1 MSVNWLEVSVPA
13 PLETQDDL
21 LARLIMEGF
30 EYFHIEEDC
39 VKLYFPPDD
48 AGELERLRG
57 LVPSVSIAERC
68 EDEWAEAW
76 KRYYKPAPIGE
87 KLLIQPAWLEVEP
100 TNRAVYLNDPGMAFG
115 TGLHASTRLCL
126 EILESLDLAGKRVL
140 DIGCGSG
147 ILGLCALLL
156 GAESAVGVDI
166 DPYAVRTAKEN
177 AGLNGVD
184 GRFTAFA
191 GDYLTDNSVRESAGA
206 FDVAFSNIV
215 ADIIIPLVPVMTPW
229 LKDGTQWITSG
240 IIEHRLD
247 DVLSVAENA
256 GLTAKTVRVEDGWA
270 AVVFGV

>member
-13 PLETQDDL
+13 PLDAQEEL
-21 LARLIMEGF
+21 LAKLIMEGF

-39 VKLYFPPDD
+39 VKLYFSPDD

-57 LVPSVSIAERC
+57 LVPSVSVAERC

-76 KRYYKPAPIGE
+76 KKYYKPTPIGK
-87 KLLIQPAWLEVEP
+87 KLLIQPAWIETEP
-100 TNRAVYLNDPGMAFG
+100 TSRAVYLNDPGMAFG

-126 EILESLDLAGKRVL
+126 EIIESLDLSGKRVL

-177 AGLNGVD
+177 ALLNGAD
-184 GRFTAFA
+184 DRFTSLA
-191 GDYLTDNSVRESAGA
+191 GDYLTDGSIRESAGV
-206 FDVAFSNIV
+206 FDAAFSNIV
-215 ADIIIPLVPVMTPW
+215 ADIIIPLAPILSPM
-229 LKDGTQWITSG
+229 LKSGVLWTASG

-247 DVLSVAENA
+247 DVLTAAEGA